1 MRTIKLAE
9 ISCADTSDI
18 KIRIFGNHLS
28 FTPFYGNGLLKG
40 DNYNYFVE
48 DKGCYWQSPVYC
60 IDEIDDFI
68 DLVANSYASTMAA
81 KINKFNKL
89 NKSDLKINLLE
100 IFNMNRQMCNNEEN
114 LDVDFS
120 DVNNEFLYLIAN
132 TTQNKN
138 VLDYL
143 ILQPDNDVGRGII
156 LRDDITEEI
165 AMRVIHNTNADIFAK
180 HHHISVFNI
189 NFADKRYYWYIKG
202 LFPHPNSYVRSH
214 YSFFLRL
221 ADIPHSLVRILFF
234 DKEFGIRERVFLNM
248 TTDNAVFFAQYELEA
263 AFYEIL
269 SNKSSHFNQWYEQP
283 YCRLLDHSNAQS
295 IFLTRLKCLVYRDN
309 QPL

>member
-1 MRTIKLAE
+1 MRAIKLTE
-9 ISCADTSDI
+9 ISNTDINDI
-18 KIRIFGNHLS
+18 KIHIFGNHLC

-40 DNYNYFVE
+40 DNYNYFEE
-48 DKGCYWQSPVYC
+48 DKGFYWQSPVYC

-68 DLVANSYASTMAA
+68 DLVVNSYTSSMAA
-81 KINKFNKL
+81 KSNKFNQL

-100 IFNMNRQMCNNEEN
+100 IFNMNRQMCVDEEN
-114 LDVDFS
+114 LEVDFS
-120 DVNNEFLYLIAN
+120 DVNNEFLYLI
-132 TTQNKN
+132 
-138 VLDYL
+138 
-143 ILQPDNDVGRGII
+143 DN
-156 LRDDITEEI
+156 
-165 AMRVIHNTNADIFAK
+165 
-180 HHHISVFNI
+180 
-189 NFADKRYYWYIKG
+189 
-202 LFPHPNSYVRSH
+202 
-214 YSFFLRL
+214 FLRL

-295 IFLTRLKCLVYRDN
+295 IFLTRLKCLAYRNN